1 MAVYK
6 EQIEVQ
12 SHGNTPTYINITPQ
26 VRAAIEKSGIQN
38 GICAVI
44 SPHTTCSVFFEEFV
58 HDINEDGDEFLQAD
72 LNKVLEKIIPDQT
85 SADIYSYP
93 GEEHYKAVESWPDAA
108 AYLPNGDRTALWNCD
123 AHLKATILGSS
134 QVFEVDSGKLGVGTT
149 GYIYFADF
157 DRTRPRTRKC
167 KIIVMG
173 E

>member
-1 MAVYK
+1 MAIYK

-12 SHGNTPTYINITPQ
+12 SHGNTPTYLNITPQ

-38 GICAVI
+38 GICTVI

-93 GEEHYKAVESWPDAA
+93 GEEHYKAVEAWPAH
-108 AYLPNGDRTALWNCD
+108 PEVQNRCD
-123 AHLKATILGSS
+123 G
-134 QVFEVDSGKLGVGTT
+134 
-149 GYIYFADF
+149 
-157 DRTRPRTRKC
+157 
-167 KIIVMG
+167 
-173 E
+173 